1 MQNLRH
7 NSPTTAKLYL
17 YPQCN
22 KENQEKPIKENPFDM
37 PILENFTPKTK
48 KQKKVNA
55 YHH

>member
-48 KQKKVNA
+48 KKKVNA